1 MTTTQRFA
9 PEALSVRKG
18 AKHNNFESSGSLPT
32 SLDGVS
38 VVLSPTAA
46 EHQYSA
52 PVEEGDA
59 MRRLRRYGLMLS
71 RYGLMNKR
79 KIAHSA
85 NASIELVNAA
95 ERIVASR
102 LYETIFGEDP
112 TIGTVN
118 LVPLA
123 QILDRDEPSP
133 SAMAAA
139 MAYVG
144 TQAASDLVALI
155 KNEKVREVLESN
167 YRDLQWACEHYSRV
181 VQAHIN
187 KDGASATR
195 TSNKAYRNLVAN
207 LKREITWGQNVLES
221 TRMEMEAKKAKEK
234 SEAHKQ
240 ASGKD
245 SYSRRKEDEI
255 YGRRF
260 QNGKRTLRQI
270 VPSIDGWA
278 PAILEKLPLV
288 SPHTGRKGRKIV
300 PEAYGKDIKFISRE
314 DTDPEQKIFGR
325 YVRATGGVVIV
336 DCSGSMSLD
345 ENDLRTIMDA
355 SAGTTVICYSDGGR
369 YRGTDEPNIWL
380 VASRGRRASA
390 LPEFPGGNGVD
401 GPALEVGVSMRRHNE
416 PVIWISD
423 TRVTGA
429 RDIASDALR
438 DWCLMFAG
446 RHNIYIVRRPE
457 EAATLLRQFQMGAKP
472 KRKKYKH
479 SGGDEV

>member
-1 MTTTQRFA
+1 MTTAQRFA

-18 AKHNNFESSGSLPT
+18 AKHNNFESSGNLPT

-38 VVLSPTAA
+38 VVLSPTAT
-46 EHQYSA
+46 EHEYSA

-71 RYGLMNKR
+71 RYGLMDKR
-79 KIAHSA
+79 KMATKA

-95 ERIVASR
+95 ERIVATR
-102 LYETIFGEDP
+102 LYRTVFGEDP

-133 SAMAAA
+133 SAIAAA
-139 MAYVG
+139 MCYVG
-144 TQAASDLVALI
+144 TQAATDLVALI

-167 YRDLQWACEHYSRV
+167 YRDLTWYSEYHSKE
-181 VQAHIN
+181 VQRYIN
-187 KDGASATR
+187 ADGSVATR
-195 TSNKAYRNLVAN
+195 RANSAYRSLING
-207 LKREITWGQNVLES
+207 LKREVEWSRSMLERN
-221 TRMEMEAKKAKEK
+221 RMEKEAKRAKE
-234 SEAHKQ
+234 SASRAHQ
-240 ASGKD
+240 PSDKD
-245 SYSRRKEDEI
+245 TYSRRTEQELN
-255 YGRRF
+255 GRRF
-260 QNGKRTLRQI
+260 TKGKRVLRQI
-270 VPSIDGWA
+270 IPAIDGWA
-278 PAILEKLPLV
+278 TPILEKLPLV
-288 SPHTGRKGRKIV
+288 SPHTGRKGRKMV
-300 PEAYGKDIKFISRE
+300 PEAYGKDIRFISRE

-325 YVRATGGVVIV
+325 YVRATGGVVVV

-345 ENDLRTIMDA
+345 ENDLRNIMDA
-355 SAGTTVICYSDGGR
+355 AAGTTVICYSAD
-369 YRGTDEPNIWL
+369 YSMPEEANIWL
-380 VASRGRRASA
+380 VASRGRRASK

-416 PVIWISD
+416 PIIWISD

-429 RDIASDALR
+429 RDRASDALR
-438 DWCLMFAG
+438 DWCLMYAG
-446 RHNIYIVRRPE
+446 RHNIHIVRRPE

-479 SGGDEV
+479 SDGREV

>member
-1 MTTTQRFA
+1 MTTAQRFA

-18 AKHNNFESSGSLPT
+18 AKHNNFESSGNLPT
-32 SLDGVS
+32 SLDGVN

-71 RYGLMNKR
+71 RYGLMDKR
-79 KIAHSA
+79 KMATKA

-95 ERIVASR
+95 ERIVATR
-102 LYETIFGEDP
+102 LYQTVFGEDP
-112 TIGTVN
+112 TVGTVN

-133 SAMAAA
+133 SAIAAA
-139 MAYVG
+139 MCYVG
-144 TQAASDLVALI
+144 TQAATDLVALI

-167 YRDLQWACEHYSRV
+167 YRDLVWYSEYYSKDVQRYINADGSVATRRANSAYRSLINAIKREVEWSRGMLERNRV
-181 VQAHIN
+181 EKEAKQARESAQAHQPSN
-187 KDGASATR
+187 KDT
-195 TSNKAYRNLVAN
+195 
-207 LKREITWGQNVLES
+207 
-221 TRMEMEAKKAKEK
+221 
-234 SEAHKQ
+234 
-240 ASGKD
+240 
-245 SYSRRKEDEI
+245 YSRRTEQELN
-255 YGRRF
+255 GRRF
-260 QNGKRTLRQI
+260 VKGKRVLRQI
-270 VPSIDGWA
+270 IPAIDGWA
-278 PAILEKLPLV
+278 TPILEKLPLV

-300 PEAYGKDIKFISRE
+300 PEAYGKDIRFISRE

-325 YVRATGGVVIV
+325 YVRATGGVVVV

-345 ENDLRTIMDA
+345 EEDLRNIMDA
-355 SAGTTVICYSDGGR
+355 SAGTTVICYSAD
-369 YRGTDEPNIWL
+369 YSKPEDPNIWL
-380 VASRGRRASA
+380 VASRGRRASK

-416 PVIWISD
+416 PIIWITD

-429 RDIASDALR
+429 RDRASDALR
-438 DWCLMFAG
+438 DWCLMYAG
-446 RHNIYIVRRPE
+446 RHNIHIVRQPE

-472 KRKKYKH
+472 KRRKYKH
-479 SGGDEV
+479 SDGREV